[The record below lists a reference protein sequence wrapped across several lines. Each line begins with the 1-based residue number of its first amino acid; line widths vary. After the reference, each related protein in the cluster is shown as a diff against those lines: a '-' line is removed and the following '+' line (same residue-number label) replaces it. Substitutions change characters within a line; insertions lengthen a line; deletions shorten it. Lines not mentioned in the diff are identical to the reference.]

1 MKSNLTLIILLL
13 LLSNSLSLD
22 TQVLKVEGKI
32 RENNENQRGLI
43 HFEKPITEFFFFQFN
58 GFKIRSKENPN
69 LVYRTT
75 SKYAEGGDW
84 RKAEDKGNE
93 IWLDCPINTL
103 HVPQGKY
110 EIISFFIEDLFG
122 KPDYEFSNKKIEI
135 DILEDK
141 LSNIYLIDVTHIRC
155 GVALLFDS
163 DIDFIDIKKF
173 KYLILYDRDMGNFVA
188 HLNCIS
194 KKERTIICETSFAG
208 AYHSDEHLVR
218 NLPYED
224 TYIKA
229 DKNGFIYF
237 YPWLNKKLN
246 KKQLYIS
253 VII

>member
-1 MKSNLTLIILLL
+1 MKSTLTLILFLL

-32 RENNENQRGLI
+32 RENNENQRGFI
-43 HFEKPITEFFFFQFN
+43 QFEKPITDFDYYEFN

-75 SKYAEGGDW
+75 SEGEEANCREVKD
-84 RKAEDKGNE
+84 RGNE

-103 HVPQGKY
+103 HVPHGKY
-110 EIISFFIEDLFG
+110 EIISFYFTDLFW
-122 KPDYEFSNKKIEI
+122 KNDYEFTNKKIEI

-141 LSNIYLIDVTHIRC
+141 LSNIYLIDVTHRGT

-173 KYLILYDRDMGNFVA
+173 KYLKLYDRDMGNFYADLDCV
-188 HLNCIS
+188 S
-194 KKERTIICETSFAG
+194 KEGRTIICHADFSG
-208 AYHSDEHLVR
+208 AYHRDEHLVR

-229 DKNGFIYF
+229 DKEGFIYF
-237 YPWLNKKLN
+237 YPWLNKKH
-246 KKQLYIS
+246 
-253 VII
+253 